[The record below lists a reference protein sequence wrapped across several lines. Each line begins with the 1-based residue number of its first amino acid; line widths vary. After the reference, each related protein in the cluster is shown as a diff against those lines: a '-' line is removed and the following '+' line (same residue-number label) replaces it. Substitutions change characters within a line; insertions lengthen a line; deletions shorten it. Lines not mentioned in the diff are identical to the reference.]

1 LPAETARNVEKQ
13 MRVTK
18 LFLPILMA
26 LALGS
31 SAGAQTLAKIG
42 YIDSKAILDQD
53 PAAQAAQQ
61 QFESEM
67 TTYRAEVQSMG
78 EELSQLIQAYDD
90 QQSALSDAVKANREE
105 EIRVKQTQY
114 QQRLSELEQQAAV
127 RQAELVEPVMERITA
142 IIEELRSSGGYSII
156 FDVAAQGIISA
167 DPNLDLT
174 GEVVRRLR
182 GTSLPEGSPGA
193 SGQRL

>member
-1 LPAETARNVEKQ
+1 

-18 LFLPILMA
+18 AILPLILILA
-26 LALGS
+26 LAS
-31 SAGAQTLAKIG
+31 TAGAQTQSKIG

-67 TTYRAEVQSMG
+67 AGFRSEVQQMG
-78 EELSQLIQAYDD
+78 EELDGLIKAYEEQQAV
-90 QQSALSDAVKANREE
+90 LSNEAKANREE
-105 EIRVKQTQY
+105 EIRLKQTQY
-114 QQRLSELEQQAAV
+114 QQRLTELEQQAAE
-127 RQAELVEPVMERITA
+127 RQAQLVEPVMERITG
-142 IIEELRSSGGYSII
+142 IIEELRTSGNYAII

-174 GEVVRRLR
+174 AEVIRRLQGDPPAGPAP
-182 GTSLPEGSPGA
+182 GTPN
-193 SGQRL
+193 RL

>member
-1 LPAETARNVEKQ
+1 
-13 MRVTK
+13 
-18 LFLPILMA
+18 
-26 LALGS
+26 
-31 SAGAQTLAKIG
+31 
-42 YIDSKAILDQD
+42 
-53 PAAQAAQQ
+53 
-61 QFESEM
+61 M

-105 EIRVKQTQY
+105 EIGVKQTQY

-142 IIEELRSSGGYSII
+142 IIEELRSSGSYSII

-182 GTSLPEGSPGA
+182 GTSLPVGSPGA